1 MRKKIGTLLI
11 VGSLGA
17 LCAGLAAC
25 SDGNKVDEYFKDGY
39 VITVTYDASGGE
51 IAGGT
56 NVTLKDM
63 FNPDQWKA
71 DADGNV
77 NIRPKEPTSADRPKL
92 GADNITITHGDDTLV
107 GWYKTR
113 NVVKNGDGKA
123 VDKDGN
129 ELVEQ
134 DGKYYKQSGSTLV
147 EATPAYTYS
156 DPFDFSKG
164 FTYNKNDGKYDLTL
178 YAAWTEKFTFQY
190 YYKEVNEDGTDKDM
204 EWTAYGSATKFD
216 YSPKTEQK
224 LYVPRYSSDTGK
236 MVYRNSGFSFPSL
249 PDMTFD
255 SAEYVDK
262 DTQERVKIDDSFKH
276 QGHVDMETATAY
288 APDQAVYVRFKKG
301 NYYRVSTAKQ
311 FADIGDA
318 NGHYTVTADELDFK
332 YSIADNVVT
341 RGDGAVAWPRALT
354 SSEFT
359 GSIAGEGNKAVTF
372 KNVYAQYANTS
383 AQYGGLFGKIKN
395 GAVLKNITFENAIV
409 DIAIATY
416 SQVGSFGALAG
427 EIESNAVIESVSI
440 SGHLRLGQIK
450 MSAANINLVADGNMA
465 SITHNIA
472 LTVYGEQEGEVFAFY
487 VNPDTATVNADDSVT
502 VELISEYAA
511 DEVRQR
517 EHQYYSINN

>member
-147 EATPAYTYS
+147 EATPAYKYS
-156 DPFDFSKG
+156 DPF
-164 FTYNKNDGKYDLTL
+164 
-178 YAAWTEKFTFQY
+178 
-190 YYKEVNEDGTDKDM
+190 
-204 EWTAYGSATKFD
+204 
-216 YSPKTEQK
+216 
-224 LYVPRYSSDTGK
+224 
-236 MVYRNSGFSFPSL
+236 
-249 PDMTFD
+249 
-255 SAEYVDK
+255 
-262 DTQERVKIDDSFKH
+262 
-276 QGHVDMETATAY
+276 
-288 APDQAVYVRFKKG
+288 
-301 NYYRVSTAKQ
+301 
-311 FADIGDA
+311 
-318 NGHYTVTADELDFK
+318 
-332 YSIADNVVT
+332 
-341 RGDGAVAWPRALT
+341 
-354 SSEFT
+354 EF
-359 GSIAGEGNKAVTF
+359 
-372 KNVYAQYANTS
+372 
-383 AQYGGLFGKIKN
+383 
-395 GAVLKNITFENAIV
+395 
-409 DIAIATY
+409 
-416 SQVGSFGALAG
+416 
-427 EIESNAVIESVSI
+427 
-440 SGHLRLGQIK
+440 
-450 MSAANINLVADGNMA
+450 
-465 SITHNIA
+465 
-472 LTVYGEQEGEVFAFY
+472 
-487 VNPDTATVNADDSVT
+487 
-502 VELISEYAA
+502 
-511 DEVRQR
+511 
-517 EHQYYSINN
+517 